1 MARIARVVAPGYP
14 HHVTQRGVRSL
25 PIFSN
30 DQDRRTYLDMFAEQ
44 LDRFSVE
51 VLAWCLMTNHTHLI
65 AVPKDSTGL
74 ARAIGE
80 AHRRYTCRKNFA
92 EGARGYL
99 FQGRF
104 GSCVLDES
112 HLLAAV
118 RYIELNPVHA
128 GMAAKAEEYRWSS
141 AQFHLGRLAADP
153 LVKDRSLLGLVRDW
167 AKYLEGS
174 DEAAHKQ
181 LLRSIRSGR
190 PAGSDHFVKLI
201 ENLTGRDLHLRKSG
215 RPRKVA
221 S

>member
-1 MARIARVVAPGYP
+1 MARISRVVAPGYP

-25 PIFSN
+25 PIFST
-30 DQDRRTYLDMFAEQ
+30 DQNRRMYLDMLAEQ

-65 AVPKDSTGL
+65 VVPTDSTDL

-80 AHRRYTCRKNFA
+80 AHRRYTRRKNLA
-92 EGARGYL
+92 EDVRGYL

-104 GSCVLDES
+104 SSCALDES
-112 HLLAAV
+112 HLLAAA

-128 GMAAKAEEYRWSS
+128 GMVAKAEEYSWSS

-167 AKYLEGS
+167 AGYLEES
-174 DEAAHKQ
+174 DEATHKQ
-181 LLRSIRSGR
+181 LLKSIRSGR
-190 PAGSDHFVKLI
+190 PAGSDCFVKLI
-201 ENLTGRDLHLRKSG
+201 EDLTGRDLRLRTPG